1 MKRSFLFT
9 VLVMFIIIIS
19 SSRASVRFLVNK
31 QGEEE
36 VELSEITDIELMNL
50 MGMKACDVGDDGCL
64 KRRMMSESE
73 AHLDYIY
80 TQGQHHKP

>member
-9 VLVMFIIIIS
+9 VLVMFMIIIS
-19 SSRASVRFLVNK
+19 SSRASARFLVNK

-36 VELSEITDIELMNL
+36 VELSEITDIELMNQL
-50 MGMKACDVGDDGCL
+50 MGMEACDAGDDACL
-64 KRRMMSESE
+64 KRRMMSE

-80 TQGQHHKP
+80 TQGQQHKP